1 MRTLFLLLAFTVAH
15 MAGLKAQIPQ
25 ITIQV
30 DEGANPWNH
39 LNVNDKPGQFQF
51 AIVTDRTGGH
61 RPGVFEDGV
70 RKLNLLQPEFVMSVG
85 DLIEGY
91 TEDLAELN
99 QQWDEFEGFIEQ
111 LEMPFFYVPGNHDY
125 TNSVM
130 AQLWEQRLGK
140 SYYHFVYQDVLFLC
154 LNSEEPKKEDGPS
167 TQMLDPQFE
176 YVKGVL
182 EDHPDVKW
190 TLLFI
195 HKPMWVYGNTVRWPD
210 LEKLLANR
218 NHTVFAGHQH
228 HYVKYDRNNGKYI
241 MLATTGGGS
250 GLRGPALGEFDHVV
264 WVTMTE
270 EGPVLANLL
279 LEGIWDENVMTNEQ
293 YDVVGPL
300 RRQSPLRI
308 DPLLVSDSRFTQGL
322 SQLRIT
328 NDSDLPMR
336 THLAFSSSEDLQTN
350 VGLWEKVLEPNSV
363 ELVDLKLSTET
374 AMSISDIQALEL
386 KGSYTFMPE
395 KYPEVTLTSEHLV
408 QPILPHVIENSPQAV
423 NIDGRLSDWEELK
436 IQVDDSHIEADAFS
450 HQGTADVALSFD
462 VKADQKYLY
471 IAARVKDDEMLIDT
485 TKEIWDQDALMIQID
500 GRKLTA
506 SANATSNREGLTFL
520 QTPNPNSEGQSRI
533 YRKDRLPEGVKY
545 ACKKALDTNFYVA
558 EVAIPVSLLNTWQGG
573 DWEYVRINVG
583 VLDYDKDYAH
593 ETRMYWQPDWGQK
606 PYVIGSGTF
615 RKSPVPGSTR
625 RK

>member
-1 MRTLFLLLAFTVAH
+1 MKHLSVFAIVLWCCCTLLLAQT
-15 MAGLKAQIPQ
+15 PQ
-25 ITIQV
+25 ITVQV

-61 RPGVFEDGV
+61 RPGIFEDGV
-70 RKLNLLQPEFVMSVG
+70 QKLNLLQPEFVMSVG

-91 TEDLAELN
+91 TEDLTELN
-99 QQWDEFEGFIEQ
+99 RQWEEFDGFIEQ
-111 LEMPFFYVPGNHDY
+111 LQMPFFYVPGNHDY

-130 AQLWEQRLGK
+130 AKLWEERRGR

-154 LNSEEPKKEDGPS
+154 LNSEEAKKDDGPF

-176 YVKGVL
+176 YTKKVL
-182 EDHPDVKW
+182 ADHPDVKW
-190 TLLFI
+190 TMIFI
-195 HKPMWVYGNTVRWPD
+195 HKPMWVYDNTVRWPD
-210 LEKLLANR
+210 FEKLLANR

-270 EGPVLANLL
+270 DGPVLANLL
-279 LEGIWDENVMTNEQ
+279 LEGIWDENVMTEEQ
-293 YDVVGPL
+293 YDIVGPL
-300 RRQSPLRI
+300 RRKSPLRI
-308 DPLLVSDSRFTQGL
+308 DPLMVSDSKFSKGV

-336 THLAFSSSEDLQTN
+336 AHLAFGASEDLQSN
-350 VGLWEKVLEPNSV
+350 VAQWEKVLEPNSV
-363 ELVDLKLSTET
+363 ELVDLKFHTAT
-374 AMSISDIQALEL
+374 AMSTYEMDGMQL

-395 KYPEVTLTSEHLV
+395 KYPEVTLTSDHQLK
-408 QPILPHVIENSPQAV
+408 PILPYIIPTDATGMKV
-423 NIDGRLSDWEELK
+423 DGNLSDWDALNINLNEDN
-436 IQVDDSHIEADAFS
+436 IDADAFS
-450 HQGTADVALSFD
+450 HQGAEDVSVAFD
-462 VKADQKYLY
+462 VKSDQEYLY
-471 IAARVKDDEMLIDT
+471 IAAQVKDNEMLIDM
-485 TKEIWDQDALMIQID
+485 TKEIWQQDALMIQLD
-500 GRKLTA
+500 GRKLA
-506 SANATSNREGLTFL
+506 FSANATSNREGLTFL
-520 QTPNPNSEGQSRI
+520 QVPNPNSQGESRI

-545 ACKKALDTNFYVA
+545 ACKKDAQSGSYAA

-573 DWEYVRINVG
+573 DWEHVRINVG
-583 VLDYDKDYAH
+583 VIDFDKDYAH

-606 PYVIGSGTF
+606 PNLVGSGTF
-615 RKSPVPGSTR
+615 RRNPVPGSTR
-625 RK
+625 KK